1 MVDVGASEDGT
12 LDLVRSIGS
21 PRIRIVESAWN
32 PNLSTGGY
40 VLSQQ
45 TNIALFNCTGDWA
58 IYLQSDEAIHER
70 DHMRLIDLMTRY
82 RSDDRVEGLVMQ
94 RVSFY
99 GDYETILNMHPLR
112 CELAC
117 RVVKPHRFVLS
128 RGDAL
133 GFTVHPKYKEKGH
146 RIRVVDSGLD
156 LFHYLDVR
164 SPAKSKAFIEEKSK
178 LWIGGSERNPKPIEM
193 RDYYYNQFPRQFVMA
208 YRGDHPASMQ
218 SRIDAHQTRLDLTSP
233 RWRTKLTAA
242 ERKLFLRTKFT
253 DLFGWR
259 VGPGRSSRTI
269 VGSHRRDQGAFT
281 GPEGES

>member
-1 MVDVGASEDGT
+1 
-12 LDLVRSIGS
+12 
-21 PRIRIVESAWN
+21 
-32 PNLSTGGY
+32 
-40 VLSQQ
+40 
-45 TNIALFNCTGDWA
+45 
-58 IYLQSDEAIHER
+58 
-70 DHMRLIDLMTRY
+70 MTRY
-82 RSDDRVEGLVMQ
+82 RADDRVEGLVMQ

-146 RIRVVDSGLD
+146 RICVVDTGLD
-156 LFHYLDVR
+156 LFHYLDIR

-178 LWIGGSERNPKPIEM
+178 LWIGGSERNPKPLEM
-193 RDYYYNQFPRQFVMA
+193 HDYYYNQFPRQFVMA
-208 YRGDHPASMQ
+208 YRGGHPAPMQ
-218 SRIDAHQTRLDLTSP
+218 PRIAAHQTRLDLISP

-242 ERKLFLRTKFT
+242 ERKLLLRTKLI

-281 GPEGES
+281 RPDGES